1 MLIAAM
7 SMAATAPALAQ
18 TAQNANSGSTS
29 DGQAVINQNSY
40 GSPGVNYSGSYSET
54 IANTPD
60 LGGLYAMTTANCITG
75 GGVGITGPGIGA
87 EAMGGVRDS
96 VCTWEGKVKMAY
108 VTGQSDVAHTEW
120 CLKDPDYRDSEAILN
135 KPCDYRTY
143 PKDQQEQVKKDQI
156 KAGFLNV
163 DGTQK
168 LAVLPQQPKLNP
180 MSIERANFCATLNP
194 AKPEDRPYISQCMNK

>member
-7 SMAATAPALAQ
+7 SMFSTAPAFAQ
-18 TAQNANSGSTS
+18 TAQNANSGSAS
-29 DGQAVINQNSY
+29 QGQATINQNSY
-40 GSPGVNYSGSYSET
+40 GSPGVNYSGGYS
-54 IANTPD
+54 ISNTPD
-60 LGGLYAMTTANCITG
+60 LGSLYAMTTANGITG

-120 CLKDPDYRDSEAILN
+120 CLKDPDYRDSEAILD

-143 PKDQQEQVKKDQI
+143 PKDQQEQVEKDQI

-168 LAVLPQQPKLNP
+168 LAVLPQLPKLNP
-180 MSIERANFCATLNP
+180 MSVERANFCATLNP
-194 AKPEDRPYISQCMNK
+194 AKPDDRPYISQCMNK